1 MAIMPSFRVRDSIV
15 AEPRFL
21 RIKVRANP
29 KLKANSNPY
38 AGEFAWT
45 RVDDAFGWSAL
56 LGSSVGSEDVS
67 PYAAAARADDL
78 KGLPA
83 AFISVAAIDLLM
95 EEEVEYA
102 PRLIRAGVPTE
113 LHVYPGTY
121 HGSAQLLPKARISMT
136 ADRDSRDALRR
147 AFHG

>member
-1 MAIMPSFRVRDSIV
+1 MSASEIMPSFRVRDSTV

-21 RIKVRANP
+21 RSKVRANP

-56 LGSSVGSEDVS
+56 LGPSVGGEDVS

-83 AFISVAAIDLLM
+83 AFISVAVLDLLM
-95 EEEVEYA
+95 D
-102 PRLIRAGVPTE
+102 
-113 LHVYPGTY
+113 
-121 HGSAQLLPKARISMT
+121 HGSAPLLPKARISMA